1 MSILVTG
8 GAGFIGSHLMDRLAE
23 QERPAV
29 CLDNFDDFYAPAT
42 KRHNIRDAASSEH
55 IHVVEGDIRDAK
67 LCRRVFEQYD
77 VRRVVHLA
85 ASAGVRPSIDDPS
98 LYEDVNCGG
107 TMNLLNEAARADV
120 ESFVFGSSSSVYGG
134 NTQVPFSEEHSVGKP
149 ISPYA
154 ATKRSG
160 ELFCHTFHHLYDI
173 PIVCLRFFTVYGPRQ
188 RPDLAIYKF
197 TDLIHR
203 GEPIPLYGD
212 GTSRR
217 DYTYCADVVD
227 GIMAA
232 LDCQLDYEI
241 INIGNSR
248 PVQLTEL
255 VRLIEEAMGTEA
267 EKKWL
272 PEQPGDMPV
281 TYADISRAKE
291 LLDYSP
297 QYPIEKGIRDFVQ
310 WYQNSGVSRAR

>member
-23 QERPAV
+23 QEMPAV
-29 CLDNFDDFYAPAT
+29 CLDNFNDFYAPGV
-42 KRHNIRDAASSEH
+42 KRDNIREAAQADCIE
-55 IHVVEGDIRDAK
+55 VVEGDIRDAE
-67 LCRRVFEQYD
+67 LCRRVFEEYD

-85 ASAGVRPSIDDPS
+85 ALAGVRPSIDDPA

-107 TMNLLNEAARADV
+107 TMNLLDEAARADIDM
-120 ESFVFGSSSSVYGG
+120 FVFGSSSSVYGG
-134 NTQVPFSEEHSVGKP
+134 NTEIPFSEEHSVGQP

-173 PIVCLRFFTVYGPRQ
+173 PTVCLRFFTVYGPRQ

-197 TDLIHR
+197 TNLIDR

-212 GTSRR
+212 GTSQR

-232 LDCQLDYEI
+232 LNSDLDYEI

-248 PVQLTEL
+248 PIQLTEL
-255 VRLIEEAMGTEA
+255 VQLIEEAMGTEA
-267 EKKWL
+267 EKNWL

-281 TYADISRAKE
+281 TYADISRARK
-291 LLDYSP
+291 LLDYDP

-310 WYQNSGVSRAR
+310 WYQNSESERAG

>member
-8 GAGFIGSHLMDRLAE
+8 GAGFVGSHLMDRLAE
-23 QERPAV
+23 EGRAAV
-29 CLDNFDDFYAPAT
+29 CLDNFDDFYAPET
-42 KRHNIRDAASSEH
+42 KRNNIRGAASREH
-55 IHVVEGDIRDAK
+55 IEVVEGDIRDAD

-77 VRRVVHLA
+77 VRQVVHLA
-85 ASAGVRPSIDDPS
+85 ARAGVRPSIDDPS
-98 LYEDVNCGG
+98 VYEDVNCGG

-120 ESFVFGSSSSVYGG
+120 DSFIFGSSSSVYGG
-134 NTQVPFSEEHSVGKP
+134 NTEIPFSEEHAVGRP

-173 PIVCLRFFTVYGPRQ
+173 PTVCLRFFTVYGPRQ

-212 GTSRR
+212 GSSRR

-232 LDCQLDYEI
+232 LERQFDYEI

-255 VRLIEEAMGTEA
+255 VRLIEEAMGTRA
-267 EKKWL
+267 EKNWL

-281 TYADISRAKE
+281 TYADISRAEK
-291 LLDYSP
+291 LLDYDP
-297 QYPIEKGIRDFVQ
+297 QYPIERGIEDFVQ
-310 WYQNSGVSRAR
+310 WYQNSAIKRAH

>member
-8 GAGFIGSHLMDRLAE
+8 GAGFIGSHLMDRLAKE
-23 QERPAV
+23 GRDAV

-42 KRHNIRDAASSEH
+42 KRDNIREAASRDH
-55 IHVVEGDIRDAK
+55 IDVVEGDIRDAE

-85 ASAGVRPSIDDPS
+85 ARAGVRPSIEDPS
-98 LYEDVNCGG
+98 IYEDVNCGG

-120 ESFVFGSSSSVYGG
+120 RSFVFGSSSSVYGG
-134 NTQVPFSEEHSVGKP
+134 NTEIPFSEEQSVGKP

-154 ATKRSG
+154 ATKRAG

-255 VRLIEEAMGTEA
+255 VRLIEEAMGAKA

-281 TYADISRAKE
+281 TYADISRAKKM
-291 LLDYSP
+291 LDYDP
-297 QYPIEKGIRDFVQ
+297 QYPIERGIEDFVQ
-310 WYQNSGVSRAR
+310 WYQNSAVKQVD